1 MATLRNLPPQ
11 NLLPMELPLTRSAE
25 GSRARMSAR
34 QEQVRELRERAL
46 GSGLNMRVLLANYD
60 PVSSLWK
67 TSQSCAV
74 EGLETFSDRWPK
86 SGTMRLGTAYQLPPL
101 VDCTNENASGSPL
114 IPTPL
119 ASDANGSGCPRLER
133 ASGISL
139 KDWFKLLYGF
149 LYPPV
154 DPVEFLMGY
163 PPGYTALRPSETP

>member
-1 MATLRNLPPQ
+1 MTSANSPQ
-11 NLLPMELPLTRSAE
+11 TGLLPMELPLTRSAE
-25 GSRARMSAR
+25 GSRARMLAR
-34 QEQVRELRERAL
+34 QDQVRELRERAL
-46 GSGLNMRVLLANYD
+46 ASGLSMRVLLASYD
-60 PVSSLWK
+60 RKSSSWK

-86 SGTMRLGTAYQLPPL
+86 SGTMLSGTAYQLPPL

-139 KDWFKLLYGF
+139 KDWFKHVYGF
-149 LYPPV
+149 LYPPA
-154 DPVEFLMGY
+154 DAVEFLMGY
-163 PPGYTALRPSETP
+163 PTGHTDLRPSETP